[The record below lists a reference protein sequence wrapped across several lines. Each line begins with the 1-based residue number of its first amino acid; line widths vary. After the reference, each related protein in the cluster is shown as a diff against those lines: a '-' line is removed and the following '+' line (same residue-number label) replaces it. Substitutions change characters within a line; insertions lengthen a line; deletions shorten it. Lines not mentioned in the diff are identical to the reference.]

1 MTKEVLIRISG
12 LHLMENDQDQ
22 VEMILTGEYYWK
34 NGKHYLIYDEVMDG
48 FEGKVHNLVKITPEV
63 MEIRKQGITTADMVF
78 EQGKKRMTRYAT
90 PMGEM
95 VIEIGTNQIQ
105 VDTLEDNL
113 KVSVDYGLDINYEH
127 VSDCTISMDVCS
139 LEKAQLR
146 LQS

>member
-12 LHLMENDQDQ
+12 LHLMESDQDQ

-34 NGKHYLIYDEVMDG
+34 NGKHYLVYDEVVEG
-48 FEGKVHNLVKITPEV
+48 FEGKVHNLVKITPGV
-63 MEIRKQGITTADMVF
+63 MEIRKQGITTANMVF

-95 VIEIGTNQIQ
+95 IIEIGTNQIQ
-105 VDTLEDNL
+105 VDTQEDKL

-127 VSDCTISMDVCS
+127 VSDCTISVDVCS

-146 LQS
+146 LGI